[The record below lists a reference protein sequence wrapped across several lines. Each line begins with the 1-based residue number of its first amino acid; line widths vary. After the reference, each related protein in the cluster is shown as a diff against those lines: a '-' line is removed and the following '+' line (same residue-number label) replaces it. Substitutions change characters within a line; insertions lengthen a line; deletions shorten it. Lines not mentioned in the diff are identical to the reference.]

1 MPLMTA
7 SIAQVTPMTLRR
19 WAQAGKMVAID
30 RGIYI
35 PTDES
40 DQDHLELA
48 AAVMRRP
55 EGVIVL
61 LSALHLHGIGTHI
74 PQSVWLA
81 VPPGVANHRTNRR
94 VRILRWSKE
103 RLAEGI
109 ESRSIAGVTVRITTP
124 AKTIVDCFRCP
135 RQISREGALEALR
148 EGLANG
154 ITPADIAA
162 VAQRD
167 HVLSI
172 RPILEALT

>member
-7 SIAQVTPMTLRR
+7 FSARVTAMTLRR
-19 WAQAGKMVAID
+19 WAKAGKMVAID

-35 PTDES
+35 PTEES

-55 EGVIVL
+55 EGVVVL

-74 PQSVWLA
+74 PQVVWLA
-81 VPPGVANHRTNRR
+81 VPPGIANHRTNRR

-103 RLAEGI
+103 RLVKGI
-109 ESRSIAGVTVRITTP
+109 ESRQVAGVTVRITTP

-135 RQISREGALEALR
+135 RQISREVALEALR

-162 VAQRD
+162 VAQRE